1 MKHSEIIRKAM
12 TTISKGGDEDWDQSP
27 YICDNIHAVAFEF
40 DPYTEER
47 EVIGKKV
54 DEITGLI
61 DDRINSDN
69 TDVRKYM
76 GVDRW
81 LMKEC
86 KVEHDELYD
95 SKGNTSKELQEY
107 RLAWMESL
115 AQEYEAKGM

>member
-40 DPYTEER
+40 DLYTEER

-54 DEITGLI
+54 DEITSLI
-61 DDRINSDN
+61 DDRINSN
-69 TDVRKYM
+69 VRKYI
-76 GVDRW
+76 GVDGW
-81 LMKEC
+81 LMKEIGV
-86 KVEHDELYD
+86 KYDELYD

-107 RLAWMESL
+107 RLAWMEQL